1 MLIKILIVV
10 AAFVFLFK
18 RYSKVI
24 IKFLMGILSKR
35 LMKMQQQQA
44 QNNPYFSQQQQSNPS
59 YQQQNNFEKAIKVD
73 DDMTIYVPKKK
84 K

>member
-24 IKFLMGILSKR
+24 IKFLMSVLSKR

-44 QNNPYFSQQQQSNPS
+44 QNNPYFQQQQSNPN

-73 DDMTIYVPKKK
+73 DDMTIFIPKKK
-84 K
+84 NK

>member
-24 IKFLMGILSKR
+24 IKFLMGILGKR

-44 QNNPYFSQQQQSNPS
+44 QNNPYFNQQQSNTS

-73 DDMTIYVPKKK
+73 DDMTIYIPKKK

>member
-1 MLIKILIVV
+1 MLIKIIIVV
-10 AAFVFLFK
+10 AAFMFLFK

-35 LMKMQQQQA
+35 LMKMQQQQT
-44 QNNPYFSQQQQSNPS
+44 QGNPHFQQ
-59 YQQQNNFEKAIKVD
+59 QQQNNSYQNHFEKAIKVD
-73 DDMTIYVPKKK
+73 DEMTIYVPKKK